1 MYYFLQ
7 FPRRTAFWGVLAL
20 LVNLFVF
27 KVGFANI
34 FHCAIS
40 PIGGLLDFFLAF
52 CFWSLVAWPIL
63 VGIHFLYCKI
73 KDTFQYDG
81 FWGALGY
88 DVVFPFASLFLIIK
102 LIITKHKIQDDSAW
116 HNFEDGLQVAFGGI
130 WSIALIVLF
139 VCGFLLASKAF

>member
-7 FPRRTAFWGVLAL
+7 FPRRTAFWGLIAL
-20 LVNLFVF
+20 LVNIFVF
-27 KVGFANI
+27 RVSFSYM
-34 FHCAIS
+34 FRCAIS
-40 PIGGLLDFFLAF
+40 PGGGLLNLFLAF

-88 DVVFPFASLFLIIK
+88 DVVFPFASIFLILK
-102 LIITKHKIQDDSAW
+102 LIITKHRIQDDSPW
-116 HNFEDGLQVAFGGI
+116 HNFEDGLQVAVGGL
-130 WSIALIVLF
+130 WSILLIAF
-139 VCGFLLASKAF
+139 FAYGFISLAFK